1 MKIELLSRTDIYS
14 FTHDE
19 EDYTVHIDESD
30 SFFNHEIVDKDGNQ
44 IEGDHYDYLI
54 KGFWSAHSSVSTF

>member
-44 IEGDHYDYLI
+44 IEGDR
-54 KGFWSAHSSVSTF
+54 KSVV